1 MHQASTML
9 AFLCLLNTVMRI
21 YEIEIKTPE
30 QLRIEA
36 LKKKKDKAAD
46 TLKAE
51 KDRQSKAKAREKILS
66 AQQTLYNTNQ

>member
-1 MHQASTML
+1 ML

-30 QLRIEA
+30 QLRIDA

-51 KDRQSKAKAREKILS
+51 KDRQSKVKEREKIVK
-66 AQQTLYNTNQ
+66 AQAKLVSI

>member
-1 MHQASTML
+1 
-9 AFLCLLNTVMRI
+9 MRI

-30 QLRIEA
+30 QLRIDT

-51 KDRQSKAKAREKILS
+51 KDRQKQIKARQQITT
-66 AQQTLYNTNQ
+66 AQAVLLK

>member
-1 MHQASTML
+1 MHQASIML

-30 QLRIEA
+30 QLRIDA

-51 KDRQSKAKAREKILS
+51 KDRQSKVKEREKIVK
-66 AQQTLYNTNQ
+66 AQAKLVSI